1 MAENRIQQLI
11 DLDNGECMIF
21 LNNTIQCIKSHLPT
35 ATGHSHATTFSK
47 SVILI
52 IFIVFFVCFFRDIF
66 RM

>member
-21 LNNTIQCIKSHLPT
+21 LNNAIQCITSHLPT
-35 ATGHSHATTFSK
+35 ATTFSK